1 MGPTLRGPTPRQV
14 FHPQGLNPLKS
25 LARLPKP
32 LASAEPETMK
42 LKKTKKENIET
53 ERMKFPR

>member
-1 MGPTLRGPTPRQV
+1 MGPTRLTPPPRQV